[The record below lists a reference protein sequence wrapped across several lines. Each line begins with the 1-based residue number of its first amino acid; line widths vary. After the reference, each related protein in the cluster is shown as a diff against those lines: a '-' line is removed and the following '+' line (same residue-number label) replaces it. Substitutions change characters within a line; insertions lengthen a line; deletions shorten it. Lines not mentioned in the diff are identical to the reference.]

1 MLAPELYRYVS
12 PYTVEKPVSFM
23 LRKPLAMDGQVDHSL
38 YFVGLLT
45 VVAKRGYV
53 WDGGGSLLA
62 RYDSLRATLL
72 IDVLYQVLRHNAGG
86 WSGYQRRRFRRH
98 ADCEFRF
105 VLAQDGMTLAWR
117 WLWWLRVRLS
127 GAGAGRPR

>member
-1 MLAPELYRYVS
+1 MLSPELYRYVS
-12 PYTVEKPVSFM
+12 PYTVERLVSFT
-23 LRKPLAMDGQVDHSL
+23 LRWPLPMDGEVDHPL
-38 YFVGLLT
+38 YFAGFLQ
-45 VVAKRGYV
+45 VVAKKGYA
-53 WDGGGSLLA
+53 WDGAGSLVA

-72 IDVLYQVLRHNAGG
+72 IDVLYEVLRHHAGG

-98 ADCEFRF
+98 ADREFRF

-127 GAGAGRPR
+127 GIGAGRSR